1 MVTLSAFSNC
11 KITIPYLASSPS
23 GQEIKGET
31 AYLEQKVFVK
41 GGASHRKGEESFDP
55 ISKPSLQTVLSR
67 DVQPELGS
75 EYAVGGWSPQY
86 PKQGRQQQRRSRDG
100 GDRGKD
106 RKKEEGVARPYD
118 SSTPSSLLPQS
129 STASGSTETQF
140 MKEFLEMA
148 RESKMQIPERLQKL
162 LPDGTKDAIRDQQKR
177 LNRHRNVVNK
187 IDSKKK
193 ALELDK
199 ERWSSWLQE
208 MKEQIVKQ
216 RGNFEE
222 NQKKLQKELEALE
235 EEEKKIRSQ
244 DSKEDEEEDMEEPNA
259 EQMVDTFM
267 DELKEEDPKA
277 PMHRE
282 RERLVPG
289 SAELQDALQEMQ
301 QKMESR
307 YQEKLKEQQKMWEEK
322 WTKLQIANVVELSDG
337 EGTAPTTRGETTE
350 STRRRA
356 TVAPFWG
363 REGEEFSCLVTVWQ
377 DQPDG
382 AHGRGGEER
391 CRDEGDSEEKRKA
404 RFGLKVC
411 EENKCWNRKLDGVVL
426 HSLRPGAQQSLLLRS
441 WKHNPFLLLYDRLLV
456 FLALILGD
464 LILFGIIVA
473 FMIVC
478 HRERKHQGVRVGGH
492 LHFRKEKSE
501 RISRLGFGRPLF
513 FLYLIMF
520 PQVTL
525 ANSHGFGRHED
536 VEVQEGED
544 FSMMARS
551 ELAWTPPDLP
561 SQHLGMMGASSDA
574 SIDGEGEG
582 NPRSLSGGN
591 GEPSETADRF
601 YQLAFIFTLTPST
614 HTCRLDW
621 ANYWVMHQQIADTI
635 GEGRD
640 NLIAVFNVQVLP
652 EDLEALETPAIIPV
666 RASDFAHGSAFVY
679 ILIDVEAHEDQN
691 NEAVLTKRFASSFP
705 AHRTRHQA
713 LVSLGVDELCR
724 LHDDR
729 CLLWHDG
736 QPWKLGDTTL
746 HRIKNGAYIRCALP
760 PPSRRM

>member
-1 MVTLSAFSNC
+1 MSREARVTGKVRRAL
-11 KITIPYLASSPS
+11 ILLASHHSKPC
-23 GQEIKGET
+23 
-31 AYLEQKVFVK
+31 YLEMYNQNW
-41 GGASHRKGEESFDP
+41 G
-55 ISKPSLQTVLSR
+55 QNM
-67 DVQPELGS
+67 QW
-75 EYAVGGWSPQY
+75 GGWSPQY

-356 TVAPFWG
+356 TVAPF
-363 REGEEFSCLVTVWQ
+363 
-377 DQPDG
+377 
-382 AHGRGGEER
+382 
-391 CRDEGDSEEKRKA
+391 
-404 RFGLKVC
+404 
-411 EENKCWNRKLDGVVL
+411 GVQ
-426 HSLRPGAQQSLLLRS
+426 RA
-441 WKHNPFLLLYDRLLV
+441 K
-456 FLALILGD
+456 
-464 LILFGIIVA
+464 
-473 FMIVC
+473 
-478 HRERKHQGVRVGGH
+478 
-492 LHFRKEKSE
+492 
-501 RISRLGFGRPLF
+501 
-513 FLYLIMF
+513 
-520 PQVTL
+520 
-525 ANSHGFGRHED
+525 NSH
-536 VEVQEGED
+536 
-544 FSMMARS
+544 
-551 ELAWTPPDLP
+551 
-561 SQHLGMMGASSDA
+561 ASSPY
-574 SIDGEGEG
+574 GRT
-582 NPRSLSGGN
+582 N
-591 GEPSETADRF
+591 
-601 YQLAFIFTLTPST
+601 LTQ
-614 HTCRLDW
+614 R
-621 ANYWVMHQQIADTI
+621 I
-635 GEGRD
+635 G
-640 NLIAVFNVQVLP
+640 
-652 EDLEALETPAIIPV
+652 
-666 RASDFAHGSAFVY
+666 Y
-679 ILIDVEAHEDQN
+679 
-691 NEAVLTKRFASSFP
+691 
-705 AHRTRHQA
+705 
-713 LVSLGVDELCR
+713 
-724 LHDDR
+724 
-729 CLLWHDG
+729 
-736 QPWKLGDTTL
+736 
-746 HRIKNGAYIRCALP
+746 
-760 PPSRRM
+760 